1 MRLYRP
7 ATRVRG
13 FGHVKSINGRPKP
26 WSEMAP
32 SRNYSSSIE
41 GVKVT
46 SWPQSSHR
54 NNDPTSAISGTEP
67 RSKKKAYI
75 ALGSNLGDRIGMI
88 ERACKKMSARGIKI
102 LRTSSLWETE
112 PMYVLDQNSFV
123 NGACEV
129 GLVLILSSAFCMSSF
144 LPNPILRTIQGTTQL

>member
-7 ATRVRG
+7 ATRLRG
-13 FGHVKSINGRPKP
+13 FGHVKSINGWPKP

-32 SRNYSSSIE
+32 SRSYSSSIE
-41 GVKVT
+41 RVKVT
-46 SWPQSSHR
+46 PWSQSSHR
-54 NNDPTSAISGTEP
+54 NNGPTSAISGTEP

-88 ERACKKMSARGIKI
+88 ERACNEMSARGIKI

-144 LPNPILRTIQGTTQL
+144 LPNPILWTIQGTT